1 MYASFMPNPGGT
13 ITAHPNF
20 PPTQGLDGDLG
31 WHLGTIFRSYLKAV
45 EAVVSDLPGGPRG
58 YQVLASAAQ
67 DPVGNQGSLAQQL
80 GIDRTVLTYLVDD
93 LEQVGLVERR
103 QDPGDRRS
111 RLVVATDQGRSLLL
125 ERQQAMR
132 QVEQHILGPLGDDA
146 PTFRALLHRLAPRAS
161 ELDPIVSTCEIV
173 QQLTPVNNAD
183 LLSSRARRRR

>member
-1 MYASFMPNPGGT
+1 MPNPGGT
-13 ITAHPNF
+13 ISAHPNF

-103 QDPGDRRS
+103 PDPGDRRS

-146 PTFRALLHRLAPRAS
+146 PTFRALLHRLAPRTS
-161 ELDPIVSTCEIV
+161 ELDPIISTCEIV
-173 QQLTPVNNAD
+173 EQLTPLDSAD
-183 LLSSRARRRR
+183 LARARRRR

>member
-1 MYASFMPNPGGT
+1 MPIPRGT
-13 ITAHPNF
+13 ISAHPDI
-20 PPTQGLDGDLG
+20 PPTHGLDADLG
-31 WHLGTIFRSYLKAV
+31 WDLGTVFRSYLKAV

-67 DPVGNQGSLAQQL
+67 DPVGNQGSIAQQL

-103 QDPGDRRS
+103 PDPSDRRS
-111 RLVVATDQGRSLLL
+111 RLVVATDRGRSLLL
-125 ERQQAMR
+125 QRQQAMR

-146 PTFRALLHRLAPRAS
+146 PTFRALLHRLAPQTS